1 MPATEATG
9 RVPGQPLISIVIP
22 VYNVQDD
29 LPACLDSV
37 LGPSAGEIEVIAVEN
52 GSTDRSGQILDDR
65 AGQDGRLQVARVPRT
80 GPGQARNIGLARAA
94 GEYVW
99 FVDSDDVL
107 PPGSLQA
114 VAGQLR
120 QAGPDVLVIGFELL
134 YHDGRTAPAPG
145 GSALRAAPPGNFTIA
160 QYPELLNHTMT
171 AWSKIVRRGFLD
183 AAGIRFP
190 AGIHEDVPVSCAVL
204 LGAQRISVLDHAC
217 YRYRQARPGS
227 FMRQSTSEHFDVFR
241 SYRGVLDQA
250 AKRQA
255 DGDPALTAPLRAVL
269 FERAIWHYAAIL
281 GTGGWGIGRAGT
293 SGLVPRG
300 QHRRFFE
307 MMNEDFVK
315 YRPEG
320 YRFPA
325 GARGAK
331 LRLIARNA
339 YWRYSLLE
347 PVNRLRV
354 RVVLTFVG
362 GTARPPRPLHA
373 TRSGPGKP
381 GRRGLH

>member
-1 MPATEATG
+1 
-9 RVPGQPLISIVIP
+9 
-22 VYNVQDD
+22 
-29 LPACLDSV
+29 
-37 LGPSAGEIEVIAVEN
+37 
-52 GSTDRSGQILDDR
+52 
-65 AGQDGRLQVARVPRT
+65 
-80 GPGQARNIGLARAA
+80 
-94 GEYVW
+94 
-99 FVDSDDVL
+99 
-107 PPGSLQA
+107 
-114 VAGQLR
+114 
-120 QAGPDVLVIGFELL
+120 
-134 YHDGRTAPAPG
+134 
-145 GSALRAAPPGNFTIA
+145 
-160 QYPELLNHTMT
+160 MT
-171 AWSKIVRRGFLD
+171 AWSKIVRRGFL
-183 AAGIRFP
+183 AAGGIRFP
-190 AGIHEDVPVSCAVL
+190 KGIHEDVPVSCAAL
-204 LGAQRISVLDHAC
+204 LGAQRISVLDRAC

-227 FMRQSTSEHFDVFR
+227 FMAQSTSEHFDVFR

-255 DGDPALTAPLRAVL
+255 DGDPALTPALRAVL

-300 QHRRFFE
+300 EHRRFFA
-307 MMNEDFVK
+307 MMSEDFAK

-347 PVNRLRV
+347 PANRLRV
-354 RVVLTFVG
+354 RVALLWG
-362 GTARPPRPLHA
+362 ARTNPPRPRQV
-373 TRSGPGKP
+373 TRSGPDQP